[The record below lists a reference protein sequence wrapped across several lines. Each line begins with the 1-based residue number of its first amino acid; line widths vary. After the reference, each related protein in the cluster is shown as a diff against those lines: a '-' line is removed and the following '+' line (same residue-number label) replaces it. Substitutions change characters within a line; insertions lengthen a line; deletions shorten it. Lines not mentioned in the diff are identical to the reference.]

1 MDEGSSSGGALAFAW
16 AVRRGFWT
24 RWSTMNRVGKRIPD
38 HLGQDKFA
46 ASTRRPRPPRP
57 GHACRTP
64 CNGERTIEP
73 GVRRHHQSVN
83 PSTSITMNSRVIAK
97 KPAVMWAMNAYS
109 ILDRL
114 SQEEEAEEEDANSK
128 KQPSTWS
135 TDDDFK
141 AVDGME
147 KEKEDAYER
156 ELNDDEPWS
165 PQDERKRDRE
175 SVCFRKEA
183 NVLSVQK

>member
-1 MDEGSSSGGALAFAW
+1 
-16 AVRRGFWT
+16 
-24 RWSTMNRVGKRIPD
+24 
-38 HLGQDKFA
+38 
-46 ASTRRPRPPRP
+46 
-57 GHACRTP
+57 
-64 CNGERTIEP
+64 
-73 GVRRHHQSVN
+73 
-83 PSTSITMNSRVIAK
+83 MNSRVIAK

-165 PQDERKRDRE
+165 PQDERKSDRE